1 MVGVNWYEAM
11 LYCEWLTETLRAWS
25 GTPEPLATL
34 LREGAGSSGAWRVTL
49 PTEDEWEKAARGIDG
64 RLYSWGNEPD
74 PNSTRFGHGLT
85 GNPPGNKGELLDVPV
100 GCFTTAVVQVP
111 SASRTRLAPSRWDV
125 VALSRRDRH
134 SQPFLYPYDPADGR
148 EQTLRGRWSDERRDW
163 DTTVILRGGDTAIY
177 EHLFFKVLAR
187 PTHRTAEAP
196 FRDYSNVGFRLSIA
210 PVDDALEWIKQVYG
224 APGTRRGKAGN
235 KEIGDL
241 E

>member
-1 MVGVNWYEAM
+1 MFLSAVS
-11 LYCEWLTETLRAWS
+11 R
-25 GTPEPLATL
+25 
-34 LREGAGSSGAWRVTL
+34 
-49 PTEDEWEKAARGIDG
+49 
-64 RLYSWGNEPD
+64 
-74 PNSTRFGHGLT
+74 
-85 GNPPGNKGELLDVPV
+85 
-100 GCFTTAVVQVP
+100 VVQVP
-111 SASRTRLAPSRWDV
+111 SASRTRLAPSSGRV
-125 VALSRRDRH
+125 RSFEARSY

-148 EQTLRGRWSDERRDW
+148 ETLRGRWSDERRDW